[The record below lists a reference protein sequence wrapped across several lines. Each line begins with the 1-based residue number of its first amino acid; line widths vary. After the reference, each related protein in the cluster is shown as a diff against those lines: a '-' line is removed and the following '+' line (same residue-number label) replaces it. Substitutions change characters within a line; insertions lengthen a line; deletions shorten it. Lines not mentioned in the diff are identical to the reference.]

1 MASYSQVAQYDS
13 EESYNRSDSTST
25 DLEYD
30 EEFEVLVNAFLKDM
44 DYTSTSQAVFNIVYS
59 IINSGLIALP
69 FACYL
74 AGIPTYIAIVGGIS
88 LISGYVSIMVISMA
102 NEQRVRTLEDLAQC
116 AFGPNGFIL
125 VCALQMV
132 FSFSLMVVTL
142 SIFAEIMSDVFS
154 ETSINVF
161 FLTHRHGQVII
172 GAALTLPLCILKK
185 SMSSLRWTSY
195 FTVFVIAAAL
205 VGVVTVYVTD
215 VDTSDTASTKRVD
228 TPKDASWS
236 ALLIV
241 IFCYSYNQK
250 VFMIYSC
257 LRRRTA
263 DRWGVAVKRANLII
277 SVLYIGEPICIIF
290 SLICLMLDLVFGTFG
305 YVSRD
310 RIGEPMDHHD
320 YFIDNRDENKV
331 VFDVARIM
339 VAFCLLLTIPVDCLV
354 SNTTF
359 RRIAGRYTNSKFE
372 KKLNK
377 HLCCKGWFGSS
388 KGSDTGSF
396 NSRDEEGSVLLL
408 FAD

>member
-1 MASYSQVAQYDS
+1 MIATVGVSQMSYSQVAQYDS
-13 EESYNRSDSTST
+13 EESHNRSDSTST

-44 DYTSTSQAVFNIVYS
+44 EYTSTRQAVFNIVYS

-74 AGIPTYIAIVGGIS
+74 AGIPTFIAIVGGVS
-88 LISGYVSIMVISMA
+88 LISGYISIMVISMA

-125 VCALQMV
+125 VCAFQML

-142 SIFAEIMSDVFS
+142 SIFGEIMSDVFY
-154 ETSINVF
+154 ETSIDLY
-161 FLTHRHGQVII
+161 FLTHRRGQVII
-172 GAALTLPLCILKK
+172 GAALILPLCILKK

-195 FTVFVIAAAL
+195 FTVMVVAAAL

-215 VDTSDTASTKRVD
+215 VDVSDGASTRRVD
-228 TPKDASWS
+228 SPKAASWS

-263 DRWGVAVKRANLII
+263 DRWGVAVRRANLII
-277 SVLYIGEPICIIF
+277 SVLYIGKLPYLAYSI
-290 SLICLMLDLVFGTFG
+290 
-305 YVSRD
+305 
-310 RIGEPMDHHD
+310 
-320 YFIDNRDENKV
+320 
-331 VFDVARIM
+331 VA
-339 VAFCLLLTIPVDCLV
+339 
-354 SNTTF
+354 N
-359 RRIAGRYTNSKFE
+359 G
-372 KKLNK
+372 
-377 HLCCKGWFGSS
+377 
-388 KGSDTGSF
+388 
-396 NSRDEEGSVLLL
+396 
-408 FAD
+408 